1 MYCNI
6 THRGLVPEHQ
16 MNEATAEHSGLR
28 YIKFLLGPQP
38 YGGPESTYT
47 VGAALVSMLTAASSK
62 KGLLLIV

>member
-1 MYCNI
+1 
-6 THRGLVPEHQ
+6 